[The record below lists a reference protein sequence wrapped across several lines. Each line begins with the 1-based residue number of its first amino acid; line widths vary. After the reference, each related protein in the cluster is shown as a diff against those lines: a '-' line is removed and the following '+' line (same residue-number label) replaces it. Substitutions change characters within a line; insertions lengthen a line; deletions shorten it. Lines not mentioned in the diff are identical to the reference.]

1 MLDSDPKAQVSLG
14 IDLTSPAPDPTQQ
27 ENKNSN
33 PREKGAI
40 VLCRSSPELE
50 RWRATRPRQKSS
62 SALMSRDAHPDLSEG
77 PWQTRRTAISR
88 TSTKNKSCRWV
99 DQQVPSSSVGECVHG
114 DTHDGQQNRGS
125 SKQEIQNDTVTQ
137 TSHSSDI
144 WAEEYALCN
153 SLIDLLCPLQQNSH

>member
-1 MLDSDPKAQVSLG
+1 MQ
-14 IDLTSPAPDPTQQ
+14 IF
-27 ENKNSN
+27 
-33 PREKGAI
+33 PRTGEMEGNTPQTKI
-40 VLCRSSPELE
+40 ILSTHEQRY
-50 RWRATRPRQKSS
+50 
-62 SALMSRDAHPDLSEG
+62 AHPDLSEG

-125 SKQEIQNDTVTQ
+125 SEQEIQNDTVTQ

-144 WAEEYALCN
+144 WAKKYALCN